1 MQPAFARHLLDRAFR
16 ALGRV
21 RPTGFG
27 FHTLPRKFA
36 TDLKDE
42 PIKVVAKL
50 GGWRDLETLL
60 RYQRVTDDD
69 QRATLRA
76 RGAPAARPG
85 TADAAV

>member
-1 MQPAFARHLLDRAFR
+1 MCSTARSGPRAGCGPL
-16 ALGRV
+16 ALASTRCPGSS
-21 RPTGFG
+21 P
-27 FHTLPRKFA
+27 
-36 TDLKDE
+36 DLKDE

-69 QRATLRA
+69 PRATLWA
-76 RGAPAARPG
+76 RGAPPARPG